1 MPQYLYNTN
10 CSEIWSHISKK
21 IPINLRCAMCMPTS
35 VYAERKTQAE
45 GLTADTLFCKWYFS
59 FAFGV

>member
-1 MPQYLYNTN
+1 
-10 CSEIWSHISKK
+10 
-21 IPINLRCAMCMPTS
+21 MPTS